1 MTARLLSDD
10 DKENAP
16 ATPSGGVDRTGSSV
30 DSSGDLTTVGADK
43 MLSYSPPLADMEFVL
58 FDVFDAETEWARMP
72 ALRDTDKALALAVLA
87 EAGRVARDVMAPLYQ
102 ASDAEGAHWCDGA
115 VSAPAGFKAAFK
127 ALAEGGWFGVAGNPE
142 HGGQGLPKVL
152 TVPLEEMLWSANVN
166 LYLYGALTVGAAVCI
181 DTHGDEAMKRT
192 YLPKLYGAEW
202 TGAMAL
208 TESHAGTDLGMI
220 RTRATPAEDATYE
233 ITGTKIFITSGE
245 HDVADNIVHLVLAK
259 LPDAP
264 PGSRGISLFLVPK
277 VLPDGTRN
285 TFASGSIEHKMGIRG
300 SATSVINYDAATGYL
315 VGAAN
320 GGLAN
325 MFTMMNHARLSV
337 GIQGLG
343 LGELAYQNAV
353 AYARDRIQGRSASG
367 TRNPDAPADSILV
380 HPDVRRMLL
389 TQRAFVEGGRAFA
402 AFVGLML
409 DRSRYA
415 ADPVERESAQA
426 FVDLLTPLVKAFLTD
441 RGMEGAVLAQQVF
454 GGHGYIVEH
463 GMEQIVRDA
472 RIAQIYE
479 GTNGVQAL
487 DFTARKVLRDGG
499 GTLRRLLA
507 GMADDAVPEEF
518 SVPLAAA
525 FAAIESAT
533 STLLAGAQSDAD
545 LPGAISADFLEL
557 AGLGIYAWL
566 WARMA
571 HLDVDSSRDKTQV
584 ARFFYAKLLPRMRTL
599 LASIE
604 AGSDSVMALPEA
616 SF

>member
-1 MTARLLSDD
+1 
-10 DKENAP
+10 
-16 ATPSGGVDRTGSSV
+16 
-30 DSSGDLTTVGADK
+30 

-72 ALRDTDKALALAVLA
+72 ALKDTDKALALAVLT
-87 EAGRVARDVMAPLYQ
+87 EAGKVTSEVMAPLYQ
-102 ASDAEGAHWCDGA
+102 ASDAEGAHWQDGT
-115 VSAPAGFKAAFK
+115 VSAPQGFKEAFK
-127 ALAEGGWFGVAGNPE
+127 ALAEGGWFGVAGNAE
-142 HGGQGLPKVL
+142 HGGQGLPKML
-152 TVPLEEMLWSANVN
+152 TVPLEEMLWGANVS

-181 DTHGDEAMKRT
+181 DTHGDETMKRT
-192 YLPKLYGAEW
+192 YLPKLYGGEW

-220 RTRATPAEDATYE
+220 RTRAEPVADGTYE

-264 PGSRGISLFLVPK
+264 AGSRGISLFLVPK

-300 SATSVINYDAATGYL
+300 SATSVINYEAATGYL
-315 VGAAN
+315 VGAPN

-353 AYARDRIQGRSASG
+353 AYARERLQGRSPSG
-367 TRNPDAPADSILV
+367 PKNPDAPADSILV

-389 TQRAFVEGGRAFA
+389 TQRALTEGGRAFA
-402 AFVGLML
+402 AFVGMML
-409 DRSRYA
+409 DRAKYA
-415 ADPVERESAQA
+415 ADPAEGESAQA
-426 FVDLLTPLVKAFLTD
+426 LVDLLTPVVKAFLTD
-441 RGMEGAVLAQQVF
+441 RGLEGAVLAQQVF

-499 GTLRRLLA
+499 RTLRGLI
-507 GMADDAVPEEF
+507 GQMTDDPVPEEF
-518 SVPLAAA
+518 AAPLADALAA
-525 FAAIESAT
+525 LETAT
-533 STLLAGAQSDAD
+533 AHLLAGAPSDPD
-545 LPGAISADFLEL
+545 LPGAVSADFLEL
-557 AGLGIYAWL
+557 TGLGIYAWL

-571 HLDVDSSRDKTQV
+571 HLDVDARHNKTDV
-584 ARFFYAKLLPRMRTL
+584 ARFYYAKLLPKTRML

-604 AGSDSVMALPEA
+604 AGAGSVMALPEEC
-616 SF
+616 F

>member
-1 MTARLLSDD
+1 
-10 DKENAP
+10 
-16 ATPSGGVDRTGSSV
+16 
-30 DSSGDLTTVGADK
+30 
-43 MLSYSPPLADMEFVL
+43 MLSYFPPIADMEYVL
-58 FDVFDAETEWARMP
+58 FDVFAAETQWARMP
-72 ALRDTDKALALAVLA
+72 ALKETDRQLALAVLA
-87 EAGRVARDVMAPLYQ
+87 EAGKVASEVMAPLYQ
-102 ASDAEGAHWCDGA
+102 ASDSEGAQWRDG
-115 VSAPAGFKAAFK
+115 VVTAPTGFKEGFK
-127 ALAEGGWFGVAGNPE
+127 ALAEGGWFGVAGNAG
-142 HGGQGLPKVL
+142 HGGQGLPKML
-152 TVPLEEMLWSANVN
+152 AVPLEEMLWSANVN

-181 DTHGDEAMKRT
+181 DTHGDEAMKRN
-192 YLPKLYGAEW
+192 YLPKLYGGEW

-220 RTRATPAEDATYE
+220 RTRAVPVGDAYE

-264 PGSRGISLFLVPK
+264 AGSRGISLFLVPK
-277 VLPDGTRN
+277 YLPDGTRN
-285 TFASGSIEHKMGIRG
+285 GFASGSIEHKMGIRG

-315 VGAAN
+315 VGAPN

-343 LGELAYQNAV
+343 LGELAYQNAA
-353 AYARDRIQGRSASG
+353 AYARDRLQGRAASG
-367 TRNPDAPADSILV
+367 PKNPDAPADSILV

-389 TQRAFVEGGRAFA
+389 TQRAFTEGGRAFA

-409 DRSRYA
+409 DRAKYA
-415 ADPVERESAQA
+415 VVATDRESAQA

-499 GTLRRLLA
+499 RTLKRLLSEMA
-507 GMADDAVPEEF
+507 GDPVPAEF
-518 SVPLAAA
+518 RAPLANAL
-525 FAAIESAT
+525 AAIETAT
-533 STLLAGAQSDAD
+533 AHLLTQAPSNPE
-545 LPGAISADFLEL
+545 LPGAMSVDFLEL
-557 AGLGIYAWL
+557 TGLGIYAWL
-566 WARMA
+566 WGRMA
-571 HLDVDSSRDKTQV
+571 RADADSARNKTEV
-584 ARFFYAKLLPRMRTL
+584 ARFFYAKLLPKTQSL
-599 LASIE
+599 LANIA
-604 AGSDSVMALPEA
+604 AGADSVMALPEE

>member
-1 MTARLLSDD
+1 
-10 DKENAP
+10 
-16 ATPSGGVDRTGSSV
+16 
-30 DSSGDLTTVGADK
+30 
-43 MLSYSPPLADMEFVL
+43 MLSYSPPTADMEFVL
-58 FDVFDAETEWARMP
+58 FDVFAADAEWARMA
-72 ALRDTDKALALAVLA
+72 ALRETDKELALAVLA
-87 EAGRVARDVMAPLYQ
+87 EAGRVASEVMAPLYQ
-102 ASDAEGAHWCDGA
+102 ASDSEGAQWRDG
-115 VSAPAGFKAAFK
+115 VVTAPAGFKEGFQ
-127 ALAEGGWFGVAGNPE
+127 ALAEGGWFGVAGNAE
-142 HGGQGLPKVL
+142 HGGQGLPKML

-181 DTHGDEAMKRT
+181 DTHGDEAMKRN
-192 YLPKLYGAEW
+192 YLPKLYGGEW

-220 RTRATPAEDATYE
+220 RTRAVPVGDAFE

-277 VLPDGTRN
+277 YLPDGTRN
-285 TFASGSIEHKMGIRG
+285 RFASGSIEHKMGIRG

-315 VGAAN
+315 VGAPN
-320 GGLAN
+320 GGLPN

-343 LGELAYQNAV
+343 LGELAYQNAA
-353 AYARDRIQGRSASG
+353 AYARDRLQGRAASG
-367 TRNPDAPADSILV
+367 PQNPDAPADSILV
-380 HPDVRRMLL
+380 HADVRRMLL
-389 TQRAFVEGGRAFA
+389 TQRAFAEGGRAFA
-402 AFVGLML
+402 TFVGLML
-409 DRSRYA
+409 DRAKYA
-415 ADPVERESAQA
+415 DAAAARESAQA
-426 FVDLLTPLVKAFLTD
+426 SVDLLTPLVKAFLTD

-472 RIAQIYE
+472 RITQIYE

-499 GTLRRLLA
+499 RTLKRLL
-507 GMADDAVPEEF
+507 GEMADDPVPAEF
-518 SVPLAAA
+518 RAPLANAL
-525 FAAIESAT
+525 AAIETAT
-533 STLLAGAQSDAD
+533 AHLLTQAPSNPD
-545 LPGAISADFLEL
+545 LPGAMSVDFLEL
-557 AGLGIYAWL
+557 TGLGIYAWL

-571 HLDVDSSRDKTQV
+571 RADADSARHKTDL
-584 ARFFYAKLLPRMRTL
+584 ARFFYAKLLPKTRSL
-599 LASIE
+599 LANIE
-604 AGSDSVMALPEA
+604 AGPDSVMALAEE

>member
-1 MTARLLSDD
+1 
-10 DKENAP
+10 
-16 ATPSGGVDRTGSSV
+16 
-30 DSSGDLTTVGADK
+30 
-43 MLSYSPPLADMEFVL
+43 MLSYSPPIADMEFVL
-58 FDVFDAETEWARMP
+58 FDVFAAEAEWARMP
-72 ALRDTDKALALAVLA
+72 ALKETDRELALAVLA
-87 EAGRVARDVMAPLYQ
+87 EAGKVASGVMAPLYQ
-102 ASDAEGAHWCDGA
+102 ASDSEGAQWRDG
-115 VSAPAGFKAAFK
+115 VVTAPAGFKEGFK
-127 ALAEGGWFGVAGNPE
+127 ELAEGGWFGVAGNAE
-142 HGGQGLPKVL
+142 HGGQGLPKML

-181 DTHGDEAMKRT
+181 DTHGDEAMKRN
-192 YLPKLYGAEW
+192 YLPRLYGGEW

-220 RTRATPAEDATYE
+220 RTRAVPAGDAFE

-245 HDVADNIVHLVLAK
+245 HDLVDNIVHLVLAK

-264 PGSRGISLFLVPK
+264 AGSRGISLFLVPK
-277 VLPDGTRN
+277 YLPDGTRN
-285 TFASGSIEHKMGIRG
+285 GFASGSIEHKMGIRG

-315 VGAAN
+315 VGAPN

-353 AYARDRIQGRSASG
+353 TYARDRLQGRAASG
-367 TRNPDAPADSILV
+367 PQNPDAPADSILV

-389 TQRAFVEGGRAFA
+389 TQRAFSEGGRAFA

-409 DRSRYA
+409 DRAKYA
-415 ADPVERESAQA
+415 DVATDRESAQA

-499 GTLRRLLA
+499 RTLKRLL
-507 GMADDAVPEEF
+507 GEMADDPVPAEF
-518 SVPLAAA
+518 QAPLANALAA
-525 FAAIESAT
+525 VETAT
-533 STLLAGAQSDAD
+533 AHLLAQAPSNPD
-545 LPGAISADFLEL
+545 LPGAISVDFLEL
-557 AGLGIYAWL
+557 TGLGIYAWL

-571 HLDVDSSRDKTQV
+571 HADTDAARNKTDV
-584 ARFFYAKLLPRMRTL
+584 ARFFYAKLLPKTGSL
-599 LASIE
+599 LANIE
-604 AGSDSVMALPEA
+604 AGADSVMALAGE

>member
-1 MTARLLSDD
+1 
-10 DKENAP
+10 
-16 ATPSGGVDRTGSSV
+16 
-30 DSSGDLTTVGADK
+30 
-43 MLSYSPPLADMEFVL
+43 MLEYSPPLADMSFVL
-58 FDVFDAETEWARMP
+58 FDVFAADKEWSRMP
-72 ALRDTDKALALAVLA
+72 ALDDADKELALAVLA
-87 EAGRVARDVMAPLYQ
+87 EAGKVASEVMAPLYQ
-102 ASDAEGAHWCDGA
+102 PSDAEGAHWHDGA
-115 VSAPAGFKAAFK
+115 VSAPAGFETAFA
-127 ALAEGGWFGVAGNPE
+127 ALAEGGWFGVAGNAAY
-142 HGGQGLPKVL
+142 GGQGLPKML
-152 TVPLEEMLWSANVN
+152 TVPLEEMLWSANVS

-181 DTHGDEAMKRT
+181 DTHGDEAMKRH
-192 YLPKLYGAEW
+192 YLPKLYSGEW

-220 RTRATPAEDATYE
+220 RTRAVPVGDAYE

-245 HDVADNIVHLVLAK
+245 HDVAANIVHLVLAK

-264 PGSRGISLFLVPK
+264 AGSRGISLFLVPK
-277 VLPDGTRN
+277 YLPDGTRN
-285 TFASGSIEHKMGIRG
+285 NFSSGSIEHKMGIRG
-300 SATSVINYDAATGYL
+300 SATSVINYDGATGYL
-315 VGAAN
+315 VGAPN

-343 LGELAYQNAV
+343 LGELAYQNAL
-353 AYARDRIQGRSASG
+353 AYARERLQGRAASG
-367 TRNPDAPADSILV
+367 PKNPDAPADPILV

-389 TQRAFVEGGRAFA
+389 TQRAFAEGGRAFA
-402 AFVGLML
+402 TFVGLML
-409 DRSRYA
+409 DRAKYA
-415 ADPVERESAQA
+415 DEAVERGEAQA

-499 GTLRRLLA
+499 RTLKRLLDD
-507 GMADDAVPEEF
+507 MADETVPAEF
-518 SVPLAAA
+518 SAPLSEAI
-525 FAAIESAT
+525 AAIDQALAH
-533 STLLAGAQSDAD
+533 LLVGARSDPD
-545 LPGAISADFLEL
+545 LPGAVSVDFLEL
-557 AGLGIYAWL
+557 TGLGIYAWL

-571 HLDVDSSRDKTQV
+571 QADADSTHNKVDV
-584 ARFFYAKLLPRMRTL
+584 ARFFYAKLLPRTRSL

-604 AGSDSVMALPEA
+604 AGAASVMALAEE